1 MNLNVGGGYLHYE
14 SAPWATLSLS
24 LVDKYFLVEQSTAF
38 ISDFGFANFLD
49 LYGKIDWVVSPV
61 VGLGSCWG
69 YSYDELL
76 FFETGGIYIGIGA
89 LVDYERF
96 SLELTIKQ
104 YIPFFKE
111 LQFSP
116 LIQLIGRF
124 KIGEWWE

>member
-1 MNLNVGGGYLHYE
+1 MSLNVGGGYLHYE

-24 LVDKYFLVEQSTAF
+24 LADKYFLAEQNTAF

-76 FFETGGIYIGIGA
+76 FFETDGIYIGIGA